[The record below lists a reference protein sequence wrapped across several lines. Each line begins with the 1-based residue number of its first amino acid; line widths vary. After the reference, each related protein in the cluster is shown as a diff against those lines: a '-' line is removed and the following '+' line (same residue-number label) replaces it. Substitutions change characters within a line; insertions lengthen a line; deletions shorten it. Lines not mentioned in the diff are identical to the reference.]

1 MKTIFK
7 VFAAAISLILLFPQC
22 EKEPDPID
30 PNEPVNIPDQAFLD
44 ALIEE
49 GVDINGDNIISYG
62 EAEAINNLRVGGN
75 ISDMT
80 GIEAFI
86 NLDTLFCDHNPIS
99 FLDVSKLSNLKVLN
113 CFSCELQSLNVSGNS
128 KLIELN
134 AGNCCGNN
142 NLTELDLSKCKN
154 LEILSVCRNSLPSL
168 DISNNTAL
176 KHLWCRENVLTKL
189 DASNNSYLIELYC
202 YENLLTNLDISNNT
216 ALTTLFCSNNLLTSL
231 DVSSNIALTTLFC
244 SGNQFTDLDISNNSN
259 LSFLG
264 LNDMTSLY
272 EVCVWT
278 IPFPP
283 ENLSLDITGSP
294 NVYFTTEC
302 IK

>member
-1 MKTIFK
+1 MKTIPK
-7 VFAAAISLILLFPQC
+7 LLLVLLSLTLISAQC
-22 EKEPDPID
+22 EKEPD

-62 EAEAINNLRVGGN
+62 EAEAINILQVGGN

-86 NLDTLFCDHNPIS
+86 YLDTLYCDHNPIS

-113 CFSCELQSLNVSGNS
+113 CMSCELQSLNVSGNS
-128 KLIELN
+128 KLIELS

-154 LEILSVCRNSLPSL
+154 LEYLYVCRNSLSSL

-176 KHLWCRENVLTKL
+176 KVLWCRENLLTKL
-189 DASNNSYLIELYC
+189 DASNNSYLIDLYC
-202 YENLLTNLDISNNT
+202 MNCEITELNLSMNKELTSLDASGNLLTNLDISNN
-216 ALTTLFCSNNLLTSL
+216 
-231 DVSSNIALTTLFC
+231 
-244 SGNQFTDLDISNNSN
+244 SN
-259 LSFLG
+259 LQSIYLM
-264 LNDMTSLY
+264 NMPSLLH
-272 EVCVWT
+272 VCVWT
-278 IPFPP
+278 QQFPP
-283 ENLSLDITGSP
+283 WDTHLNYDGSP
-294 NVYFTTEC
+294 NAFFAMGC
-302 IK
+302 SK